1 MVPMRPRF
9 ALAVPFSPEEVFA
22 RIEAR
27 LACPGCPCRAVVVI
41 RTIGQ
46 VETRALDVVVAPH
59 IRHVWS
65 PVLGLVVDP
74 QPDGA
79 LLHGLFGP
87 NPSVWSA
94 ILLSYAF
101 LGLCSLF
108 AGMLGLAQLALGLPP
123 SGLLVV
129 AGCAFLAALP
139 WVASRIGQAKAADQM
154 ELLRCFLSAS
164 LGLPAEAPRAE
175 PLTPACPTGP
185 ATT

>member
-9 ALAVPFSPEEVFA
+9 ALVVPFPPAEVFA
-22 RIEAR
+22 RLEAR
-27 LACPGCPCRAVVVI
+27 LACPGCPCKAVVVV

-46 VETRALDVVVAPH
+46 VETRTLDVVVAPH

-74 QPDGA
+74 HPEGA

-101 LGLCSLF
+101 LGLGSLF
-108 AGMLGLAQLALGLPP
+108 SGMLGLAQLGLGLPP
-123 SGLLVV
+123 TGLFVV
-129 AGCAFLAALP
+129 GVCAVLATLP

-154 ELLRCFLSAS
+154 ELLRCFLAAS

-175 PLTPACPTGP
+175 PLAPACPTP
-185 ATT
+185 TTTG